1 MSFDPLGPDGAFPD
15 SPAELAATVRHVVA
29 RQLRVA
35 PDDLTDDLDLADDLG
50 LDDSSAQSLVDAM
63 GECLDVRFPD
73 DFLDGVHTYA
83 DLTSA
88 VRVAVGT

>member
-1 MSFDPLGPDGAFPD
+1 MSDGGLGLSPGFSD
-15 SPAELAATVRHVVA
+15 SPAGLADTVRHVVA

-83 DLTSA
+83 DLASA
-88 VRVAVGT
+88 VRVAVG